1 MFHRRAR
8 VTGYSSL
15 LICIVG
21 FDFHFI
27 LGHQQMLRIN
37 NKKERSYLMSARQ
50 VIRTEHQNKKDKR
63 NSVSSETGNDKN
75 TFYFHY

>member
-37 NKKERSYLMSARQ
+37 NIERSHLMSERQ
-50 VIRTEHQNKKDKR
+50 VIRTELQNKKDKR
-63 NSVSSETGNDKN
+63 NSVSSETVNDKN

>member
-15 LICIVG
+15 LICIVC

-27 LGHQQMLRIN
+27 FGHQQMLRIN
-37 NKKERSYLMSARQ
+37 NIERSHLMSERQ
-50 VIRTEHQNKKDKR
+50 VIRTELQNKKDKR
-63 NSVSSETGNDKN
+63 NSVSSETVNDKN